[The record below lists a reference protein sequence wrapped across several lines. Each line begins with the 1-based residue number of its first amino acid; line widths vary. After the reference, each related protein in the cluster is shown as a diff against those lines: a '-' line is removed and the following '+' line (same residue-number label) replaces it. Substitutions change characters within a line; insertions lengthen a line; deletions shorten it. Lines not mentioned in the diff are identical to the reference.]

1 MSKTFILLLILLVPN
16 SVLAAEFDIWKT
28 GMTLSQVVETAR
40 QNNIPIRQSGII
52 SINKGFNQ
60 KLINERFWK
69 AESVEYFTILLGY
82 GAKVVLKIHPDWP
95 RRVYEIEVR
104 FAGKS
109 SNQEFKTELVKML
122 TGKYGQP
129 DRAFLNL
136 HKAHRWKP
144 AEGDEILL
152 TMVFVS
158 SPVLCRRRA
167 ERACTQTI
175 RLQSKKYEAWLY
187 EARIGEILGSG
198 LS

>member
-109 SNQEFKTELVKML
+109 SNQEFKAELVKML

-136 HKAHRWKP
+136 HKTYRWRP

-152 TMVFVS
+152 TMYSFPLLSYADVG
-158 SPVLCRRRA
+158 LKEHA
-167 ERACTQTI
+167 LKQLGYKAKN
-175 RLQSKKYEAWLY
+175 KKHGYTKQE
-187 EARIGEILGSG
+187 SG
-198 LS
+198 KF